1 MRCPMCKA
9 RVRDQDDLQIHYME
23 SCDAIG
29 DQQDE
34 DLGKTSGRKLAPHTH
49 NTSQTGT
56 ISFQFRRPFTSSR
69 A

>member
-9 RVRDQDDLQIHYME
+9 IVRDQDDLQIHYME

-34 DLGKTSGRKLAPHTH
+34 ELGKTPVCKLAPQQT
-49 NTSQTGT
+49 TSQSLFGW
-56 ISFQFRRPFTSSR
+56 